1 LAKFEKAQTGPAHDE
16 GHLFKLFKKVPKHK
30 IKGDP
35 IKNIFKVNQKV
46 ATGAREMNV
55 KLCKII
61 ERTIELDR
69 PILMHD
75 KLDIIWDKEP
85 SMKKRDVLPKVEPG
99 IFELGAN

>member
-1 LAKFEKAQTGPAHDE
+1 MSQKGPAHDE
-16 GHLFKLFKKVPKHK
+16 GHLVKLFKKVPAHK
-30 IKGDP
+30 RRGDP
-35 IKNIFKVNQKV
+35 IKNILSVNSKVV
-46 ATGAREMNV
+46 AGAREMNV

-85 SMKKRDVLPKVEPG
+85 TMKQTMMALP
-99 IFELGAN
+99 

>member
-1 LAKFEKAQTGPAHDE
+1 M
-16 GHLFKLFKKVPKHK
+16 
-30 IKGDP
+30 
-35 IKNIFKVNQKV
+35 NI
-46 ATGAREMNV
+46 

-85 SMKKRDVLPKVEPG
+85 SMKLAEHQLPKVDPG
-99 IFELGAN
+99 IFELGEN

>member
-1 LAKFEKAQTGPAHDE
+1 M
-16 GHLFKLFKKVPKHK
+16 
-30 IKGDP
+30 
-35 IKNIFKVNQKV
+35 NI
-46 ATGAREMNV
+46 

-85 SMKKRDVLPKVEPG
+85 SFVKPINELPKVEPG
-99 IFELGAN
+99 IFELGDT